1 MRFRQTMRYDT
12 ARYLAFLTSVSAY
25 RVLPERSLARLLA
38 DTGRLLDSRGGAI
51 DMLRINDLVLARAA

>member
-1 MRFRQTMRYDT
+1 MRYDT